1 MPFQAHNS
9 CRRYPQ
15 VMSINLGMRD
25 AQDLRWWGVDVDA
38 PLHSE
43 KASAPVEAHWL
54 PQYLHVC
61 TKDKGVAV
69 TQASEDLAA
78 LDTVGNG
85 AS

>member
-1 MPFQAHNS
+1 
-9 CRRYPQ
+9 
-15 VMSINLGMRD
+15 MSINLGMRD